1 MSEIPLIL
9 VVEDNPALRELV
21 SAVLVRA
28 GYRVATAADGRQ
40 ALHYLEAGPR
50 PDLILL
56 DMLMPGLDG
65 WHFLER
71 LRRLGPPQIP
81 VVVTTGTCLCR
92 EWAEAHDCQGFV
104 PKPVEPDALLG
115 EVERCLGDQPLAV
128 AAGEPCVP
136 SP

>member
-1 MSEIPLIL
+1 MPEPALIL
-9 VVEDNPALRELV
+9 VVEDNEPTRELV
-21 SAVLVRA
+21 AAALEGA
-28 GYRVATAADGRQ
+28 GYRVAPAADGRE
-40 ALHYLEAGPR
+40 ALHHLEGGPS

-71 LRRLGPPQIP
+71 LRRLGPPRIP

-104 PKPVEPDALLG
+104 PKPVEPDALLR
-115 EVERCLGDQPLAV
+115 EVRRCLGETPPA
-128 AAGEPCVP
+128 
-136 SP
+136 S